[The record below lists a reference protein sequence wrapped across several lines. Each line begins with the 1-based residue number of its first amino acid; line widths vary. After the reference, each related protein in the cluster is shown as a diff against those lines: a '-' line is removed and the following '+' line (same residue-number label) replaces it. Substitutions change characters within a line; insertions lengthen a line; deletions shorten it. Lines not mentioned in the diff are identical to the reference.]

1 MIRRIDEGEK
11 PMPDINPEKV
21 CFIIEMA
28 RDLLSADVGVE
39 PDASNPADDSQRIVL
54 TGADGSMRR
63 ELVEYVRDLDADETA
78 ALLALAWI
86 GRGDYEAEDWQRAVK
101 AASSETTRTRRP
113 GGTCWSCR
121 SCRTTSK
128 TPSPPSTARARIS
141 RGGKRRSRI

>member
-1 MIRRIDEGEK
+1 MIRRIDVGEK

-39 PDASNPADDSQRIVL
+39 PDASNPADDGERIVL
-54 TGADGSMRR
+54 TGADGSIRR
-63 ELVEYVRDLDADETA
+63 ELVEYVRDLDAEETA

-101 AASSETTRTRRP
+101 AASERDDKDAPAWRYLLELPLLPDYLEDALSAFD
-113 GGTCWSCR
+113 R
-121 SCRTTSK
+121 SCEDFQ
-128 TPSPPSTARARIS
+128 
-141 RGGKRRSRI
+141 RREEEE

>member
-28 RDLLSADVGVE
+28 RDLLSADVRVE
-39 PDASNPADDSQRIVL
+39 PDASNPADDDERIVL
-54 TGADGSMRR
+54 TGANGSMRR

-78 ALLALAWI
+78 ALLALTWI

-101 AASSETTRTRRP
+101 AASERDDKDAPAWRHLLELPLLPDYLEDALSAFD
-113 GGTCWSCR
+113 R
-121 SCRTTSK
+121 SCEDFQ
-128 TPSPPSTARARIS
+128 
-141 RGGKRRSRI
+141 RREEED